1 MGSAAHAQALNEEFR
16 CWICLVDETSTAGTD
31 MIAPCKCIGTSKWV
45 HAACVNDFCVNH
57 LVRNPSRDMRVPC
70 PLCRQPYTFVGAA
83 NQARPWRALVPW
95 GHDREFVMRHFRF
108 LLLFA
113 PVAVSVLI
121 SLSWLRAHWADVAVN
136 GPGPPLLTGDRLA
149 ANISEAG
156 VLEQREYS
164 ALGEYVEYARELAM
178 GSADAG
184 TDDAAAPPPPEPHP
198 SGITRKWSTVYV
210 TLQYLQW
217 YKVLAWLLTV
227 VLGGS
232 DGLLPARVRE
242 FFQVE
247 ELLMASGWRT
257 QVMIMGQA
265 APFVVS
271 KMRHL
276 FVTWGASSSLVR
288 LLCYSAFSSHVEVAC
303 NLCCDAVVS
312 LLLLQDW
319 VATIATDLRLR
330 LSLMDLKAGRLKVA
344 DLQEQSK
351 KEE

>member
-1 MGSAAHAQALNEEFR
+1 
-16 CWICLVDETSTAGTD
+16 
-31 MIAPCKCIGTSKWV
+31 
-45 HAACVNDFCVNH
+45 
-57 LVRNPSRDMRVPC
+57 
-70 PLCRQPYTFVGAA
+70 
-83 NQARPWRALVPW
+83 
-95 GHDREFVMRHFRF
+95 
-108 LLLFA
+108 
-113 PVAVSVLI
+113 
-121 SLSWLRAHWADVAVN
+121 
-136 GPGPPLLTGDRLA
+136 
-149 ANISEAG
+149 
-156 VLEQREYS
+156 
-164 ALGEYVEYARELAM
+164 M

-184 TDDAAAPPPPEPHP
+184 DDAAAPPPPEPHP

-319 VATIATDLRLR
+319 VATISTDLRLR

>member
-1 MGSAAHAQALNEEFR
+1 M
-16 CWICLVDETSTAGTD
+16 
-31 MIAPCKCIGTSKWV
+31 
-45 HAACVNDFCVNH
+45 
-57 LVRNPSRDMRVPC
+57 
-70 PLCRQPYTFVGAA
+70 
-83 NQARPWRALVPW
+83 
-95 GHDREFVMRHFRF
+95 
-108 LLLFA
+108 
-113 PVAVSVLI
+113 
-121 SLSWLRAHWADVAVN
+121 
-136 GPGPPLLTGDRLA
+136 
-149 ANISEAG
+149 
-156 VLEQREYS
+156 
-164 ALGEYVEYARELAM
+164 
-178 GSADAG
+178 
-184 TDDAAAPPPPEPHP
+184 
-198 SGITRKWSTVYV
+198 YV

-319 VATIATDLRLR
+319 VATISTDLRLR

-344 DLQEQSK
+344 DLQEQRK

>member
-1 MGSAAHAQALNEEFR
+1 M
-16 CWICLVDETSTAGTD
+16 
-31 MIAPCKCIGTSKWV
+31 
-45 HAACVNDFCVNH
+45 
-57 LVRNPSRDMRVPC
+57 
-70 PLCRQPYTFVGAA
+70 
-83 NQARPWRALVPW
+83 
-95 GHDREFVMRHFRF
+95 
-108 LLLFA
+108 
-113 PVAVSVLI
+113 
-121 SLSWLRAHWADVAVN
+121 
-136 GPGPPLLTGDRLA
+136 
-149 ANISEAG
+149 
-156 VLEQREYS
+156 
-164 ALGEYVEYARELAM
+164 
-178 GSADAG
+178 
-184 TDDAAAPPPPEPHP
+184 
-198 SGITRKWSTVYV
+198 YV

-319 VATIATDLRLR
+319 VATISTDLRLR
-330 LSLMDLKAGRLKVA
+330 LSLMDPEGRA
-344 DLQEQSK
+344 AQGRRPPGA
-351 KEE
+351 EEEGGVSVRRP